1 MQNNIIYTC
10 FSCPV
15 DKRPKFL
22 DLHLDLIKTYANK
35 CKCDFKIMDVDKNY
49 NPPVFTVY
57 EAYKEFAESNYD
69 KMLYIDWDVLIS
81 LKSTS
86 IFDSYDKDK
95 FTAYKWKTGF
105 TDKHIIINTM
115 SDFNKYVSTP
125 GLDGKD
131 NLLLPEFIKK
141 ICNRDVSLDFLRYYV
156 NDAIS
161 GGVMMFDRETMNTF
175 LFNGH
180 ITWEEIYDRI
190 TLLREVPDSQHDKL
204 LNAGGV
210 LSHFA
215 INYLL
220 YINNINVT
228 ALDKKWNTNS
238 VTGKMK
244 PDEFF
249 YNFNCGGDELITG
262 NDFREKDNAA
272 LKYVI
277 NNRSS
282 FFNTKEKFT
291 NFIKKY
297 NATDI
302 IQSKGN
308 NGK

>member
-22 DLHLDLIKTYANK
+22 DLHIDLIKTYAEK
-35 CKCDFKIMDVDKNY
+35 CKCDFKIMDVDENY

-57 EAYKEFAESNYD
+57 EAYKEFAESKYD

-81 LKSTS
+81 LNSS
-86 IFDSYDKDK
+86 NIFESYSKDK

-105 TDKHIIINTM
+105 TDKHIIINTR
-115 SDFNKYVSTP
+115 SDFNEYVSTP

-131 NLLLPEFIKK
+131 NLLLPEFVKEV
-141 ICNRDVSLDFLRYYV
+141 CGRDVSLDFLRYYV

-180 ITWEEIYDRI
+180 ITWEEIYDKI
-190 TLLREVPDSQHDKL
+190 TFLREVTNLQHNEL

-220 YINNINVT
+220 YINDIKVT

-262 NDFREKDNAA
+262 NDFSEKNNAA

-277 NNRSS
+277 NNKSS
-282 FFNTKEKFT
+282 FFKTKEKFT

-302 IQSKGN
+302 IQSKIN

>member
-1 MQNNIIYTC
+1 MKNIIYTC
-10 FSCPV
+10 FSCPA

-22 DLHLDLIKTYANK
+22 DLHVDLIKTYAKK

-57 EAYKEFAESNYD
+57 EAYKEFAESKYD

-81 LKSTS
+81 LNSDN
-86 IFDSYDKDK
+86 IFDIYNKNK

-105 TDKHIIINTM
+105 TDKHILINTM
-115 SDFNKYVSTP
+115 SDYNEYVTTP

-131 NLLLPEFIKK
+131 NLLLPEFIKEV
-141 ICNRDVSLDFLRYYV
+141 CGRDVSLNFL
-156 NDAIS
+156 
-161 GGVMMFDRETMNTF
+161 T
-175 LFNGH
+175 
-180 ITWEEIYDRI
+180 
-190 TLLREVPDSQHDKL
+190 
-204 LNAGGV
+204 
-210 LSHFA
+210 HFA

-220 YINNINVT
+220 YINDIKVT
-228 ALDKKWNTNS
+228 SLDKKWNTNS

-262 NDFREKDNAA
+262 NDFSEKNNAA

-277 NNRSS
+277 NNKSS
-282 FFNTKEKFT
+282 FFETKEKFT

-302 IQSKGN
+302 IMSKRN

>member
-1 MQNNIIYTC
+1 MENNIIYTC
-10 FSCPV
+10 FSCPAE
-15 DKRPKFL
+15 KRPKFL
-22 DLHLDLIKTYANK
+22 DLHIDLIKDYAKK
-35 CKCDFKIMDVDKNY
+35 CKCDYKVMDVTKNY

-57 EAYKEFAESNYD
+57 EAYKEFAESNYN

-81 LKSTS
+81 LKSDN
-86 IFDSYDKDK
+86 IFDNYNKDK

-105 TDKHIIINTM
+105 TDKHIFINTIPE
-115 SDFNKYVSTP
+115 FNKYVSTP

-141 ICNRDVSLDFLRYYV
+141 VCGRDVSLNFLRYYV
-156 NDAIS
+156 NNAIS
-161 GGVMMFDRETMNTF
+161 GGVMMFDKETMNTF

-190 TLLREVPDSQHDKL
+190 TLLRKIPDSRHDKL

-220 YINNINVT
+220 YINDIKVT

-262 NDFREKDNAA
+262 NDFSEKNNAA

-277 NNRSS
+277 NNKSS
-282 FFNTKEKFT
+282 FFNKKEKFT

-302 IQSKGN
+302 IKSKGD

>member
-1 MQNNIIYTC
+1 MKNIIYTC
-10 FSCPV
+10 FSCPD

-22 DLHLDLIKTYANK
+22 DLHIDLIKTYAKK

-57 EAYKEFAESNYD
+57 EAYKEFAESKYD

-81 LKSTS
+81 LNSS
-86 IFDSYDKDK
+86 NIFESYSKDK

-105 TDKHIIINTM
+105 TDKHITINTL
-115 SDFNKYVSTP
+115 SDFNEYVSTP

-131 NLLLPEFIKK
+131 NLLLPEFIKEV
-141 ICNRDVSLDFLRYYV
+141 CGRDVSLSFLRYYV

-180 ITWEEIYDRI
+180 ITWEEIYDKI
-190 TLLREVPDSQHDKL
+190 TLLREVNDFQHNKL

-220 YINNINVT
+220 YINNIKVT

-238 VTGKMK
+238 VTGKMM
-244 PDEFF
+244 PNEFF

-262 NDFREKDNAA
+262 NDFSEKNNAA

-302 IQSKGN
+302 IKSKGN